1 MSDTEAVALGLAWDT
16 QVRDNRDQVEQVRQ
30 GAEADDF
37 YAPVSSRFIDDPHR
51 TGDAVLD
58 ALLELAEPH
67 QRWLDIGAGA
77 GRYALP
83 LALAVREVLALEP
96 SPAMV
101 ANLRAG
107 MAAHAIDNVTIIEA
121 RWPPDGDPPTA
132 EVALI
137 AHVGYDVEPIL
148 PFLDAME
155 RAATERCV
163 AVLMDR
169 APASY
174 AAPFWPVIH
183 GMERVAL
190 PALGDFVALLN
201 ARDAD
206 PRVRRVVTP
215 ARSWPDMESLLVM
228 LRHQLWIPAGGPQER
243 RLVAALADRAAEGPD
258 GVRLSE
264 AEAVIGVVDWTPSHL
279 SSADG

>member
-1 MSDTEAVALGLAWDT
+1 MNVRDAAALGHAWDER
-16 QVRDNRDQVEQVRQ
+16 VRANREQVERVRQ

-37 YAPVSSRFIDDPHR
+37 YAPVTARFIDDPR
-51 TGDAVLD
+51 RSGDAVLD
-58 ALLELAEPH
+58 ALLELAEPQ

-83 LALAVREVLALEP
+83 LALAVREVLAVEP

-107 MAAHAIDNVTIIEA
+107 MATHGISNVTIIET
-121 RWPPDGDPPTA
+121 RWPPDGDSPSA
-132 EVALI
+132 DVALI

-155 RAATERCV
+155 RAAGTRCV

-169 APASY
+169 APAGY
-174 AAPFWPVIH
+174 ASPFWPEIH

-190 PALGDFVALLN
+190 PALDEFVELLG
-201 ARDAD
+201 ARGAH
-206 PRVRRVVTP
+206 PRVRPVVRAPRT
-215 ARSWPDMESLLVM
+215 WPDRDTLLLM
-228 LRHQLWIPAGGPQER
+228 LRHQLWIPAGGPQEA
-243 RLVAALADRAAEGPD
+243 RLAAALESRVSVGPD

-264 AEAVIGVVDWTPSHL
+264 PEGSIGIVDWLPSQGL
-279 SSADG
+279 SADG